1 MYPLPIRA
9 SLIIFTIIFGIQ
21 ILNDNDGMSLLPT
34 LVISVL
40 AQEEYNK
47 SFEITH
53 GVASGEITN
62 DSAVIWSRSNRE
74 AQMHV
79 EYDISSDFLQQKSL
93 NSTSLANQTTD
104 YTARAMLEGLK
115 PDTAYYY
122 RVWFSRSDLYQDNSN
137 STLLSDS
144 LSGTFRTAPAPDHSS
159 PTTKPISFI
168 FAADLGGQRHCRQS
182 DTGGY
187 SSSKT

>member
-1 MYPLPIRA
+1 MYSLPTRA

-79 EYDISSDFLQQKSL
+79 EYDISSDFLQPKIPKFDI
-93 NSTSLANQTTD
+93 T
-104 YTARAMLEGLK
+104 R
-115 PDTAYYY
+115 
-122 RVWFSRSDLYQDNSN
+122 
-137 STLLSDS
+137 
-144 LSGTFRTAPAPDHSS
+144 
-159 PTTKPISFI
+159 
-168 FAADLGGQRHCRQS
+168 
-182 DTGGY
+182 
-187 SSSKT
+187 